1 VSAAKRRRADVP
13 LVRDGVQ
20 TLLYPAEFA
29 QMPATVQ
36 GEVTILPPQ
45 DVFATLAGIRE
56 SVTTTILDPWYN
68 KGFGG
73 TRPDYYPWLY
83 RVLDATAQVSQ
94 HIFLWGFPEIIY
106 PVPDHLPKGFT
117 LIAWLTWYYKNCPS
131 VIRGWRSAQLAC
143 LHIARPKPKLYPEH
157 FLNEAQLEKQR
168 QGKLRYLPGPPSVIE
183 TSLLV
188 GFVGRNE
195 QTGHPSQKPIKSI
208 EPLVLM
214 TTQPGDTV
222 LDPMCGSGTTGAVC
236 RDLGRNAILC
246 DGSEEYTRLAERRL
260 GIARCPVVPAAETTF
275 AVSDKPATKPLRTRA
290 RRR

>member
-1 VSAAKRRRADVP
+1 VSAVKRRKADVP
-13 LVRDGVQ
+13 LARDGVQ
-20 TLLYPAEFA
+20 TLLYQDQIKPGLAV
-29 QMPATVQ
+29 PQ
-36 GEVTILPPQ
+36 GHVTILPPQ
-45 DVFATLAGIRE
+45 DVFDTLACVKE
-56 SVTTTILDPWYN
+56 PVTATILDPWYN

-83 RVLDATAQVSQ
+83 RLLDATAQVSQ

-106 PVPDHLPKGFT
+106 PVPDHLPTGFT
-117 LIAWLTWYYKNCPS
+117 LVAWLTWYYKNCPS

-143 LHIARPKPKLYPEH
+143 LHIARPKAKLYPEH
-157 FLNEAQLEKQR
+157 FLNEVQLEKQR

-208 EPLVLM
+208 EPLVQM
-214 TTQPGDTV
+214 TTIPGDSV
-222 LDPMCGSGTTGAVC
+222 LDPMCGSGTTGVVC

-260 GIARCPVVPAAETTF
+260 GIARCPAVPATEATF
-275 AVSDKPATKPLRTRA
+275 VVSDKPPRPHGRS
-290 RRR
+290 RRS